1 MKRKE
6 LLGQLLPLLIAHC
19 SFALFAANANAQ
31 TGGGDAQWSV
41 TPYIWASDTSLDFTL
56 NGSPVGGA
64 DLSFGDILDALD
76 AAFQVHAEGGKG
88 NWSGFADFTFIS
100 TSDSSELPIVRIDTD
115 SEQIVLDAA
124 AAYWPGGAGSPL
136 NLFGG
141 VRYTGFDD
149 RYQFSVG
156 GTPVGETRSTQDYV
170 DALLGIR
177 YRFDLSDRWG
187 LLTRGDVSFGGSE
200 GTWQVQGLF
209 AYMVGKR
216 QRNHIVFGYRYTQAE
231 FKDGNLT
238 TDYTFSGP
246 LAGFNFRF

>member
-1 MKRKE
+1 MKRKK
-6 LLGQLLPLLIAHC
+6 LSGQMLPLLIAHC
-19 SFALFAANANAQ
+19 GFGLFAATANAQ
-31 TGGGDAQWSV
+31 SGGNAHWSV

-64 DLSFGDILDALD
+64 DLSFGDILDVLD
-76 AAFQVHAEGGKG
+76 AAFQIHVEGGKG
-88 NWSGFADFTFIS
+88 NWSAFADFTFIS
-100 TSDSSELPIVRIDTD
+100 TADSTELPIVRIDTD
-115 SEQIVLDAA
+115 SEQVVLDAA
-124 AAYWPGGAGSPL
+124 AAYWPGGVGSPL

-149 RYQFSVG
+149 RYRFSVA
-156 GTPVGETRSTQDYV
+156 GTPVGESRSTQDYV

-177 YRFDLSDRWG
+177 YRFDLSNRWG
-187 LLTRGDVSFGGSE
+187 LLTLADVSFGDSE

-209 AYMVGKR
+209 AYTVGKR
-216 QRNHIVFGYRYTQAE
+216 QRNHIMFGYRYKQAE

-238 TDYTFSGP
+238 TDFTYSGP

>member
-6 LLGQLLPLLIAHC
+6 LLGQLLPLLIAHG
-19 SFALFAANANAQ
+19 SFALIAANANAQ
-31 TGGGDAQWSV
+31 TSDANHWSV
-41 TPYIWASDTSLDFTL
+41 TPYIWASDTSLDFSL

-64 DLSFGDILDALD
+64 DLKFADILDVVD
-76 AAFQVHAEGGKG
+76 AAFQVHVEGGQG

-124 AAYWPGGAGSPL
+124 AAYWPGGVGSPL
-136 NLFGG
+136 NFFGG
-141 VRYTGFDD
+141 ARYTEFDD
-149 RYQFSVG
+149 RYRFSVD
-156 GTPVGETRSTQDYV
+156 GTPVGEIRSTQDYV

-187 LLTRGDVSFGGSE
+187 LLTHGDVSFGDSE

-209 AYMVGKR
+209 AYTVGKR
-216 QRNHIVFGYRYTQAE
+216 RRNHIVFGYRYKQAE
-231 FKDGNLT
+231 FKEGNLT

-246 LAGFNFRF
+246 LAGFNFGF

>member
-1 MKRKE
+1 M
-6 LLGQLLPLLIAHC
+6 
-19 SFALFAANANAQ
+19 
-31 TGGGDAQWSV
+31 
-41 TPYIWASDTSLDFTL
+41 
-56 NGSPVGGA
+56 
-64 DLSFGDILDALD
+64 
-76 AAFQVHAEGGKG
+76 
-88 NWSGFADFTFIS
+88 
-100 TSDSSELPIVRIDTD
+100 
-115 SEQIVLDAA
+115 
-124 AAYWPGGAGSPL
+124 
-136 NLFGG
+136 
-141 VRYTGFDD
+141 RYTGFDD

-216 QRNHIVFGYRYTQAE
+216 QRNHIVFGSRYKQAE

>member
-1 MKRKE
+1 MKRKIV
-6 LLGQLLPLLIAHC
+6 LGQMLPLLVASC
-19 SFALFAANANAQ
+19 SFALFAANAHAQ
-31 TGGGDAQWSV
+31 ASGAHWSV

-56 NGSPVGGA
+56 DGSPVGGA
-64 DLSFGDILDALD
+64 DLSFNDILDVLD
-76 AAFQVHAEGGKG
+76 EAFQIHVEVGKG
-88 NWSGFADFTFIS
+88 NWSGFVDFFYLS
-100 TSDSSELPIVRIDTD
+100 TSDSEELPIVQIDSD

-124 AAYWPGGAGSPL
+124 VAYWPGGAGSPL

-149 RYQFSVG
+149 RYDFSVG
-156 GTPVGETRSTQDYV
+156 GTPVGESRSKEDYV

-187 LLTRGDVSFGGSE
+187 LLTHGDLSFGDSE

-209 AYMVGKR
+209 AYTVGKR
-216 QRNHIVFGYRYTQAE
+216 QRNHIMFGYRYKQAK

-238 TDYTFSGP
+238 TEFTYSGP
-246 LAGFNFRF
+246 VAGFNFRF

>member
-1 MKRKE
+1 
-6 LLGQLLPLLIAHC
+6 L
-19 SFALFAANANAQ
+19 FTLFAANANAQ
-31 TGGGDAQWSV
+31 SGDANNWSI

-64 DLSFGDILDALD
+64 DLSFGDIIDTVD
-76 AAFQVHAEGGKG
+76 AAFQVHVEGGKG

-100 TSDSSELPIVRIDTD
+100 TSDSVELPIVRIDTD
-115 SEQIVLDAA
+115 SEQVVLDVA
-124 AAYWPGGAGSPL
+124 AAYWPGGVGSPL

-149 RYQFSVG
+149 TFGFSVG

-177 YRFDLSDRWG
+177 FRFDLSERWS
-187 LLTRGDVSFGGSE
+187 LLTHGDVSFGDTE
-200 GTWQVQGLF
+200 GTWQLQGLF
-209 AYMVGKR
+209 GYTVGKR
-216 QRNHIVFGYRYTQAE
+216 QQNTILFGYRYKQAE
-231 FKDGNLT
+231 FKDGDLT
-238 TDYTFSGP
+238 TEYTYSGP

>member
-6 LLGQLLPLLIAHC
+6 LTGQLLQLLIVYC
-19 SFALFAANANAQ
+19 SSGLFATNANAQ
-31 TGGGDAQWSV
+31 TGDANHWSI
-41 TPYIWASDTSLDFTL
+41 TPYIWGSDTSLDFTL

-64 DLSFGDILDALD
+64 DLSFGDILDTVD
-76 AAFQVHAEGGKG
+76 AAFQVHVEGGKG

-100 TSDSSELPIVRIDTD
+100 TSDSTELPIVRIDTD
-115 SEQIVLDAA
+115 SEQVVLDAA
-124 AAYWPGGAGSPL
+124 AAYWPGGVGSPL

-149 RYQFSVG
+149 RYDFSVG
-156 GTPVGETRSTQDYV
+156 GTPVGESRSKEDYV
-170 DALLGIR
+170 DALFGIR

-187 LLTRGDVSFGGSE
+187 LFTHGDVSFGDSE

-209 AYMVGKR
+209 AYKVGKR
-216 QRNHIVFGYRYTQAE
+216 QRNHIMFGYRYKQAE

-238 TDYTFSGP
+238 TDFTYSGP
-246 LAGFNFRF
+246 LAGFNFLF

>member
-6 LLGQLLPLLIAHC
+6 LLGQLLPLLIAHG

-31 TGGGDAQWSV
+31 TDGDAQWSV

-64 DLSFGDILDALD
+64 DLSFGDILDVLD
-76 AAFQVHAEGGKG
+76 AAFQVHVEGGKG
-88 NWSGFADFTFIS
+88 NWSGFADFAFIS
-100 TSDSSELPIVRIDTD
+100 TADSTELPIVRIDTD
-115 SEQIVLDAA
+115 SEQVVLDAA
-124 AAYWPGGAGSPL
+124 AVYWPGGVGSPL

-149 RYQFSVG
+149 RYRFSVG
-156 GTPVGETRSTQDYV
+156 GTPAGETRSTQDYV

-177 YRFDLSDRWG
+177 YRVDLSGRWS
-187 LLTRGDVSFGGSE
+187 LLTRGDVSFGDSE

-209 AYMVGKR
+209 AYTIGKR
-216 QRNHIVFGYRYTQAE
+216 QWNHIIFGYRYKQAE
-231 FKDGNLT
+231 FRDGNLT
-238 TDYTFSGP
+238 TEFTYSGP

>member
-1 MKRKE
+1 MK
-6 LLGQLLPLLIAHC
+6 
-19 SFALFAANANAQ
+19 FA
-31 TGGGDAQWSV
+31 
-41 TPYIWASDTSLDFTL
+41 
-56 NGSPVGGA
+56 
-64 DLSFGDILDALD
+64 DILDVVD
-76 AAFQVHAEGGKG
+76 AAFQVQVEGGKG

-124 AAYWPGGAGSPL
+124 AAYWPGGVGSPL
-136 NLFGG
+136 NFFGG
-141 VRYTGFDD
+141 ARYTKFDD
-149 RYQFSVG
+149 RYRFSVD

-187 LLTRGDVSFGGSE
+187 LLTHGDVSFGDSE

-209 AYMVGKR
+209 AYTVGKR
-216 QRNHIVFGYRYTQAE
+216 RRNHIVFGYRYKQAE
-231 FKDGNLT
+231 FKEGNLT

-246 LAGFNFRF
+246 LAGFNFGF